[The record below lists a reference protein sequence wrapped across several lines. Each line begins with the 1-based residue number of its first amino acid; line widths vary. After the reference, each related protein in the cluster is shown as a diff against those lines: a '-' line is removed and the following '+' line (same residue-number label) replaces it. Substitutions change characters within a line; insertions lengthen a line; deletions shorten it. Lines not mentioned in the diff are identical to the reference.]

1 MNMMYEI
8 TNRKMQK
15 RRRFLSVTLAVVLVF
30 TSIFIG
36 NTSWISKIS
45 VAAATES
52 NNGKVM
58 VYFDNSKSNWS
69 NVYCYVY
76 NDSAGSDGGGSSTAT
91 GTRTIYFR
99 DDQNWDAVY
108 VHYWNESSTKEQ
120 STWPGVKMTKVKD
133 NTYKADISQA
143 AEKVIFN
150 SGSEAN
156 KTQDLVLQK
165 DKNYWANEWT
175 NYSGS
180 SSTSS
185 TGTPGSSTSTTTDVN
200 TKAIY
205 FRNTSNWETVYAN
218 FGDESADLNKTYP
231 GVAMTKE
238 KDNIYKVNVPESTK
252 KIQFNDNGDQKTQ
265 DFILQGDNNF
275 YDNGWVKYAG
285 LGKLNTTVSIM
296 SQDNSGTVEENAKWP
311 GVKMTKDS
319 DGTYYYEVPSEFAN
333 GNVIFND
340 GSDGAEAGSQIPA
353 QEEDGMKLDGV
364 SHKWNGSKWEVLETD
379 TDTPTEA
386 PTKEPTD
393 KPEAT
398 EEVTETEEPTEKPT
412 KTEEATEKPTKTE
425 APTEEPTKT
434 EEPTEEPIKTE
445 TPTETPTE
453 EPTETEAP
461 TEEPT
466 KTETPTEAPTQA
478 PTETPTET
486 PTLVSTEMPKDVPSA
501 STYQQLGV
509 TLTTNKTSSQVK
521 GTKIVLTA
529 KATGGSGKY
538 AYNFAVGSDTDEI
551 ASLASN
557 TTGSSV
563 TWNPS
568 KEGTYCL
575 IVTVKDTE
583 TGLNEYAFLAFKI
596 TAPKKLTYN
605 SFKANKSQV
614 VVKRKVVLNASATAG
629 AGKAKYR
636 FYYRKKG
643 STRNVVIRKYQT
655 AKRTTWTAPSESGTY
670 YVYCS
675 VKDGSGKVLTKRIT
689 IKVRNK

>member
-58 VYFDNSKSNWS
+58 VSFDNSKSNWS

-180 SSTSS
+180 SITSS

-275 YDNGWVKYAG
+275 YDNGWIKYAG
-285 LGKLNTTVSIM
+285 LGKLNTNVSIM

-319 DGTYYYEVPSEFAN
+319 DGIYYYEVPSEFAN

-398 EEVTETEEPTEKPT
+398 EEVTE
-412 KTEEATEKPTKTE
+412 
-425 APTEEPTKT
+425 
-434 EEPTEEPIKTE
+434 
-445 TPTETPTE
+445 
-453 EPTETEAP
+453 